1 MRSKRSKYRA
11 GSFSLASESGLRL
24 QFYFAHLDLVRV
36 RVGCKPIWIIFQ
48 ISLTGNLRLGF
59 FRGEEEREEGREEK
73 IRHRDRGRA

>member
-59 FRGEEEREEGREEK
+59 FPRGRGEGRREGGK
-73 IRHRDRGRA
+73 NTP